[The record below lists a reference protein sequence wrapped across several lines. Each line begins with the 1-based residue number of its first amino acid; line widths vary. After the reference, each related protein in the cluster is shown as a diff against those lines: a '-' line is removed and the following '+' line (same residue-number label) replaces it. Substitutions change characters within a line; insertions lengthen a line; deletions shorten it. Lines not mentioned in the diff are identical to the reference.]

1 MFYIEIKRPI
11 YRKGEEQELG
21 YEIEQKF
28 GVKPGIHLV
37 KNGKVRG
44 SKGEA
49 PYWEYINLL
58 KSLPTLR
65 TRWDDSLASTTDGD
79 REFIAIDLFTK
90 EGLLLEEAVTVQLHV
105 INQLSDKEEGK
116 YLLLC
121 SREDVLIQIVAM

>member
-1 MFYIEIKRPI
+1 MIYVEIKQPI
-11 YRKGEEQELG
+11 YLKGVEQELG
-21 YEIEQKF
+21 YEIKQKY

-37 KNGKVRG
+37 RDGKVKG

-65 TRWDDSLASTTDGD
+65 TRWDDSLASSTDGD
-79 REFIAIDLFTK
+79 KEFISIDLYTK
-90 EGLLLEEAVTVQLHV
+90 GGLLLEEAVTVQLHAV
-105 INQLSDKEEGK
+105 NQLSDKEEGK

-121 SREDVLIQIVAM
+121 SREEVFIQVIAE